1 MGNIF
6 DSKNNSKKNT
16 SFQKVSPIVIVKPV
30 IFSNDFNNPYHTYNS
45 RNNRQAS
52 RIPSGFNKNQYN
64 ENSLKSKL
72 LRPSSPPP
80 PVPEQKNIILAS
92 TQNDTIINE
101 ISSISSP
108 PPAPPLPPN
117 LLKTSSE
124 LKIEKTDKE
133 KTITRM

>member
-1 MGNIF
+1 MPPNLL
-6 DSKNNSKKNT
+6 KK
-16 SFQKVSPIVIVKPV
+16 SSDFQVL
-30 IFSNDFNNPYHTYNS
+30 
-45 RNNRQAS
+45 S

-64 ENSLKSKL
+64 ENSSKSKL

-80 PVPEQKNIILAS
+80 PVPEQQKIILAS
-92 TQNDTIINE
+92 TQNDTRINE

-133 KTITRM
+133 KTISRM